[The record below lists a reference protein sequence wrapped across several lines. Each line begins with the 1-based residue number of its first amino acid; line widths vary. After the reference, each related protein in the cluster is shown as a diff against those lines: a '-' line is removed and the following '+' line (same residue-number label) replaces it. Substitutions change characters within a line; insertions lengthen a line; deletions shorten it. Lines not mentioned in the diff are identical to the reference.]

1 MSHLTQDPEVRAQLR
16 ADLEALG
23 SIQRAFL
30 DGEPPELF
38 LICDKEELEPAE
50 PLARA
55 ALVQHGF
62 PEETPVHVAYAPMAE
77 PRRRV
82 RFLSARLTS
91 PRPGRATAEVELE
104 WAGQTYTEEMEGE
117 SGSAVELRLAALA
130 TVRSLEAILGSRM
143 KFELV
148 GIKGL
153 RAFDT
158 EVVVALL
165 NSPQASGR
173 SLVGAALATDN
184 LYRSAALAV
193 LNATNRV
200 LGNYLSQS

>member
-1 MSHLTQDPEVRAQLR
+1 MSQVSQDPEARARLR
-16 ADLEALG
+16 AELE
-23 SIQRAFL
+23 SIGCVQRAFL
-30 DGEPPELF
+30 EGDPLEVYLV
-38 LICDKEELEPAE
+38 CDREEQEPAE

-55 ALVQHGF
+55 VMGRFGL
-62 PEETPVHVAYAPMAE
+62 PERTPLTVAYVPMPE

-82 RFLSARLTS
+82 RFVSARLTS
-91 PRPGRATAEVELE
+91 PRPGRASAEVALE
-104 WAGQTYTEEMEGE
+104 WAGQTYSEEMEGE

-130 TVRSLEAILGSRM
+130 TVRTLEAILGGHMR
-143 KFELV
+143 FDLV
-148 GIKGL
+148 GIKGM

-158 EVVVALL
+158 DVVVALL
-165 NSPQASGR
+165 NSEQAAGR
-173 SLVGAALATDN
+173 ALVGAALATDN

>member
-1 MSHLTQDPEVRAQLR
+1 
-16 ADLEALG
+16 
-23 SIQRAFL
+23 
-30 DGEPPELF
+30 
-38 LICDKEELEPAE
+38 
-50 PLARA
+50 
-55 ALVQHGF
+55 
-62 PEETPVHVAYAPMAE
+62 MAE